1 MRRRL
6 MANILVFNGDADGIC
21 AAHQLRL
28 AGFAPDRVVTGVK
41 RDIALLERVSAGAG
55 DVVWVADISLDS
67 NRAALKR
74 LLDAGA
80 RVAWHDHHY
89 AGEIPAHAGLS
100 AHIDT
105 SSAACSSLIVDR
117 LLHGRY
123 RAWAV
128 AAAFGDNL
136 HEAARAAAL
145 QGGVAE
151 ADLDALR
158 ELGELFNYNAYG
170 ETEDD
175 LHLRPAALFAR
186 VAPYADPRDFIA
198 ADPQALAGLRECFS
212 SDLARARQL
221 EPAACCPGLR
231 GAACYLLPDAPWAR
245 RVNGVFA
252 NELARARPQQAHAVL
267 VEGRR
272 DGAPGYT
279 VSLRAPLAR
288 PLGADAVCRQF
299 AGGGGRSRAAG
310 INWLPER
317 DLRRFAEVL
326 AAAYP

>member
-1 MRRRL
+1 
-6 MANILVFNGDADGIC
+6 MANILVFNGDADGVC

-28 AGFAPDRVVTGVK
+28 AGFVPDQVVTGVK

-55 DVVWVADISLDS
+55 DTIWVADISLDS

-80 RVAWHDHHY
+80 QITWHDHHY
-89 AGEIPAHAGLS
+89 AGEIPAHAGLR

-105 SSAACSSLIVDR
+105 STAACSSLIVDG

-136 HEAARAAAL
+136 HEAAQAAARS
-145 QGGVAE
+145 GGIAD

-175 LHLRPAALFAR
+175 LHLRPADLFAR
-186 VAPYADPRDFIA
+186 IAPYADPREFIA

-221 EPAACCPGLR
+221 QPAALCPDLR
-231 GAACYLLPDAPWAR
+231 GAACYLLPDATWAR

-252 NELARARPQQAHAVL
+252 NELAREFPARAHAVL
-267 VEGRR
+267 VEMRR
-272 DGAPGYT
+272 GGATGYT
-279 VSLRAPLAR
+279 VSVRAPLDR
-288 PLGADAVCRQF
+288 PQGADGVCRQF
-299 AGGGGRSRAAG
+299 ATGGGRSRAAG
-310 INWLPER
+310 INWLPQG
-317 DLRRFAEVL
+317 DLRRFGEAL